1 LAAPSSS
8 SSIADLKLR
17 YAGSLVEQLGAQLYP
32 RVTATV
38 AELISNAWD
47 ADARN
52 VWVTIPFDTW
62 KKDSEIIVVDD
73 GIGMSHDQAREAYL
87 IVGRKR
93 RVEEGTDRSPTLKR
107 HLHGRKGI
115 GKLAA
120 FGTARILECVTLSQG
135 VLTAFSLDYD
145 KIRKLKP
152 SDDYQV
158 EPVAD
163 QSPPSNPPTGK
174 PLTRGTRV
182 TLRDLWMKR
191 SISEPGFMR
200 SMSRRFAIAQG
211 EMNVFINGTLLQRFN
226 MNVQFRFP
234 RDAQPSEIVRVDP
247 DGWAV
252 ELLPDGK
259 EVRWWIGFT
268 EKPLDDE
275 QMQGISVLAGT
286 KMAQRPFMFE
296 RVQGTTGQLGQEYLV
311 GEVQAEWLDEGQDI
325 TEDFIQ
331 SNRDQLQI
339 EDERLDPFVEW
350 GRGRLAWALRERN
363 RLRQEKTLEDFKV
376 SPEYEDL
383 LKGYTPK
390 EQQGLMK
397 IAEQAS
403 KFPEMEPADVRDLMG
418 QVLNARE
425 DRVVRALMEEIAEQD
440 DPFQERMWK
449 LVHDFGLLDA
459 RRNLTIIEARLK
471 TIEKLKE
478 AVARGAKEVPDIHDI
493 IRSDAWLL
501 DPRWHP
507 YDDEVDL
514 ASLGLNYKP
523 EKDEKGQIVDFL
535 FVLRPSKPAPIDE
548 VIVVEI
554 KRGRNSDGTVRRATE
569 DEVNKFHGYVG
580 QLKAYYS
587 KNTRVPIVRGLM
599 IAEDYSERANIIRH
613 NLEQILDPRMEFKTW
628 ERVIDETERMHR
640 GWLTVSRRRAERP
653 DGGKLGQWA

>member
-1 LAAPSSS
+1 LSAVSAPA
-8 SSIADLKLR
+8 SITDLKLR

-38 AELISNAWD
+38 AELISNSWD

-52 VWVTIPFDTW
+52 AWVTIPFDTW
-62 KKDSEIIVVDD
+62 KAASEIVVVDD
-73 GIGMSHDQAREAYL
+73 GIGMTHDQARDAYL

-120 FGTARILECVTLSQG
+120 FGTARILECVTLKQG

-152 SDDYQV
+152 SEDYQV
-158 EPVAD
+158 EPATD
-163 QSPPSNPPTGK
+163 LSLPANPVTGK
-174 PLTRGTRV
+174 PIGPGTRIR
-182 TLRDLWMKR
+182 LRNLWMKR
-191 SISEPGFMR
+191 SISESGFMR

-211 EMNVFINGTLLQRFN
+211 EMNVFINGRPLQRFD
-226 MNVQFRFP
+226 MDVQFRFP
-234 RDAQPSEIVRVDP
+234 RDAQPSEIVRIDP

-252 ELLPDGK
+252 ESLPDGK

-268 EKPLDDE
+268 EKPVEDE

-311 GEVQAEWLDEGQDI
+311 GEVQAEWLDEGEDI
-325 TEDFIQ
+325 SEDFIQ

-350 GRGRLAWALRERN
+350 GRKRLAWALRERN
-363 RLRQEKTLEDFKV
+363 RLRQQKTLEDFKV

-383 LKGYTPK
+383 LRDLTPK
-390 EQQGLMK
+390 EQQGMMK

-403 KFPEMEPADVRDLMG
+403 KFPEMGPADVRDLMG

-425 DRVVRALMEEIAEQD
+425 DRIVRALMEEIADED

-478 AVARGAKEVPDIHDI
+478 AVLRGAKEVPDIHDI

-507 YDDEVDL
+507 YDDEVD
-514 ASLGLNYKP
+514 YQP
-523 EKDEKGQIVDFL
+523 EEDEKGQVVDFL
-535 FVLRPSKPAPIDE
+535 FVLRPGKPAPIDE

-554 KRGRNSDGTVRRATE
+554 KRGRNADGSIRRASE

-580 QLKAYYS
+580 QVKVHYS
-587 KNTRVPIVRGLM
+587 KSTKLPIVRGLM
-599 IAEDYSERANIIRH
+599 IAEYYSERANIIRH
-613 NLEQILDPRMEFKTW
+613 DLEQILDPRMEFKTW
-628 ERVIDETERMHR
+628 GRVIDETEQMHR
-640 GWLTVSRRRAERP
+640 GWLTVSRRRAERRESGRSDQSIEKP
-653 DGGKLGQWA
+653 